1 MTAALLHIWGAESL
15 DQLFPPGHRL
25 AIEIESGLHFLQN
38 MLGRKN
44 FKKKSPNI
52 YKRPFLGCIKTKIL
66 NKPRNRMEWS
76 VL

>member
-44 FKKKSPNI
+44 VKKKSPNI
-52 YKRPFLGCIKTKIL
+52 IYKRPFFGLYK
-66 NKPRNRMEWS
+66 NKDPKQTEE
-76 VL
+76 